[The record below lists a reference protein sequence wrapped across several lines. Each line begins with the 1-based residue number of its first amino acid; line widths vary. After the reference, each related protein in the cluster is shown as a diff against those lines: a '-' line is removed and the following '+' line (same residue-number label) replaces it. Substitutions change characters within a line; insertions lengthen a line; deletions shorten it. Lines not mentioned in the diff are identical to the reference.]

1 MQAIDAVLQQAVESG
16 DLPGVVAAV
25 ADDSGVVYE
34 GAFGKRTLGA
44 EPAMTADT
52 VFRIASMTKA
62 VASVALM
69 QLYERGKFGL
79 DQPAGEILPELA
91 SVEVLDG
98 FDDGGQPRLRPMK
111 RPVTPRQLLT
121 HTAGFTYEMWNA
133 DLKRYQ
139 ETTGREGVLG
149 GKKAGLRMPLV
160 CDPGTRWEYGVNT
173 DWVGLL
179 VEALSGQTLATYLEA
194 NVFAPLG
201 MTDTRFHRTPEQE
214 TRTAGVHQRSVD
226 GTLTP
231 STVELVRDD
240 AEYDSGG
247 HGLHSTAA
255 DYLKFQR
262 MLLGRGSHNGARIL
276 EPDTVAL
283 MGENHI
289 GALDVGRMSSV
300 APAVSNDVQF
310 ASGIVHKHG
319 LGFLIN
325 TAEYPGGRAAGSLA
339 WAGLLN
345 TYYWIDPAKRVAG
358 VILTQMLPFFD
369 VKVIPT
375 YDRFEKAAYRALG
388 RN

>member
-16 DLPGVVAAV
+16 DVPGVVAAV

-98 FDDGGQPRLRPMK
+98 FDDGGQPCLRPMK

-179 VEALSGQTLATYLEA
+179 VEALSGQTLATYLDA

-345 TYYWIDPAKRVAG
+345 TYYWIDPTHRVAG

>member
-16 DLPGVVAAV
+16 DVPGVVAAV

-34 GAFGKRTLGA
+34 GAFGKRRLDA

-79 DQPAGEILPELA
+79 DQPAVEILPELG

-98 FDDGGQPRLRPMK
+98 FDGDGQPRLRPAQ

-121 HTAGFTYEMWNA
+121 HTAGFAYEMWNA

-179 VEALSGQTLATYLEA
+179 VEALSGQTLAAYLEA

-201 MTDTRFHRTPEQE
+201 MTDTRFHRTPEQNA
-214 TRTAGVHQRSVD
+214 RVAGVHQRGAD

-231 STVELVRDD
+231 SAVELVRDD

-255 DYLKFQR
+255 DYLQFQR
-262 MLLGRGSHNGARIL
+262 MLLGRGSLDGARIL

-283 MGENHI
+283 MAENHI

-300 APAVSNDVQF
+300 VPPVSNDVRF
-310 ASGIVHKHG
+310 APGIVHKHG

-325 TAEYPGGRAAGSLA
+325 TAAYPGGRAAGSLA

-375 YDRFEKAAYRALG
+375 YDRFEKATYQAL
-388 RN
+388 NPN

>member
-16 DLPGVVAAV
+16 DVPGVVAAV

-34 GAFGKRTLGA
+34 GAFGKRRLDA

-79 DQPAGEILPELA
+79 DQPAGEILPELG

-98 FDDGGQPRLRPMK
+98 FDGDGQPRLRPAQ

-179 VEALSGQTLATYLEA
+179 VEALSGQTLAAYLEA

-201 MTDTRFHRTPEQE
+201 MTDTRFHRTPEQDA
-214 TRTAGVHQRSVD
+214 RVAGVHQRGVD

-255 DYLKFQR
+255 DYLQFQR
-262 MLLGRGSHNGARIL
+262 MLLGRGSLDGARLL

-283 MGENHI
+283 MAENHI

-300 APAVSNDVQF
+300 APPVSNDVQF
-310 ASGIVHKHG
+310 APGIVHKHG

-325 TAEYPGGRAAGSLA
+325 TAAYPGGRAAGSLA

-369 VKVIPT
+369 AKVIPT
-375 YDRFEKAAYRALG
+375 YDRFEKATYQAL
-388 RN
+388 NPN